1 MHIFLCPESYCLF
14 SANESQRGKLPCGF
28 LANECEHPIL
38 CKLPA
43 SILSAAA
50 PGVFCN
56 MAVWFCLAHFST
68 IYSVSGKQPWFIT
81 ENRRYASNM
90 EVLLLF
96 LSLFFFSKRKM
107 SLTLRRS
114 QTSAYLGALN
124 TYFSMAIE
132 TNKAWSMAWIRE
144 IT

>member
-14 SANESQRGKLPCGF
+14 SANESQRGKLPWGF

-50 PGVFCN
+50 PWVFCN
-56 MAVWFCLAHFST
+56 MAVWFCLVHFST
-68 IYSVSGKQPWFIT
+68 IYFMSGKQPWFIT
-81 ENRRYASNM
+81 ENRKYASNM

-96 LSLFFFSKRKM
+96 LSFFLCFFPKERCLWHFEDHRHQHTWGHWI
-107 SLTLRRS
+107 LTFQWQLRP
-114 QTSAYLGALN
+114 
-124 TYFSMAIE
+124 
-132 TNKAWSMAWIRE
+132 IRLDLWHGLE
-144 IT
+144 K